1 MTSSHTHTHWHII
14 FWVVFLSWIVFP
26 PWPKIIGEKRTCT
39 GLVGGGK
46 NIFPFLTSFQ
56 KRLGVP
62 IVVSNPNQKREK
74 EPYYI
79 LLLLRI
85 LHRPLDGSPVGKCL
99 STIFLLYYFAL
110 FCVSVSTSRG
120 ENASRNGTKE
130 SSSLSLARTGE
141 NLESF
146 SNNSRVEKTL
156 SSRHFGK

>member
-1 MTSSHTHTHWHII
+1 VGKKH
-14 FWVVFLSWIVFP
+14 FP
-26 PWPKIIGEKRTCT
+26 
-39 GLVGGGK
+39 L
-46 NIFPFLTSFQ
+46 FTSFQ

-79 LLLLRI
+79 LLLL
-85 LHRPLDGSPVGKCL
+85 HRPLDGSPGQV
-99 STIFLLYYFAL
+99 SLLYFYYYFAL

-130 SSSLSLARTGE
+130 SSSLPNSKGE

-156 SSRHFGK
+156 